1 MKNLPTLARDIYAE
15 HINEKGEVVWPERGE
30 DRSELAR
37 VLYGRQLVDT
47 FDYWFS
53 HAIDLIENPQP
64 QKVFPRKNEAYK
76 EDKYFRD
83 QLSTLSDE
91 QKLVVRNLVQTI
103 AHGILFGTLVDLDQG
118 DYGEV
123 ELTMKLGERDDQTVR
138 VTPDKPVELHDE
150 LSDWVL
156 SFSKFADEI
165 AELVETKYGWEFQ
178 RKKFY

>member
-37 VLYGRQLVDT
+37 VLYGKQLIET

-64 QKVFPRKNEAYK
+64 QKVFPRKNESYK

-83 QLSTLSDE
+83 KLSTLSHE
-91 QKLVVRNLVQTI
+91 QKQAVRNLVRTI

-118 DYGEV
+118 DYGEM
-123 ELTMKLGERDDQTVR
+123 ETAMKLGEGNDQSVR
-138 VTPDKPVELHDE
+138 ITPNKSVELHDE
-150 LSDWVL
+150 LNDWAL

-165 AELVETKYGWEFQ
+165 IELVEIRGGWQ
-178 RKKFY
+178 LQLKKFY